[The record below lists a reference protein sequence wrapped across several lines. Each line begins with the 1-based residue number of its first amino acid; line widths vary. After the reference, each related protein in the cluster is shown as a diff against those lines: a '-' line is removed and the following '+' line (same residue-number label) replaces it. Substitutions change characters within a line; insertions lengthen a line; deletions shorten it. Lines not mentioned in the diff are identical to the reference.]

1 MKVRIT
7 ITAIFM
13 LLFSVMSF
21 AQSNTLTGKVIDGEN
36 APIPGVAVKIV
47 GTSTGAYTDDNGNY
61 SVKVNK
67 GDSIR
72 FSFIGFATQTIAYT
86 GQLSLDVNLSETTFD
101 EVVVVAYGTQ
111 KKSHNTG
118 AIGSLKGK
126 DLVAIQSTRVDE
138 ALAGKLAGVLI
149 QNQNPEPGA
158 APKVQVRAA
167 PGSGF

>member
-47 GTSTGAYTDDNGNY
+47 GTSTGAYTDDSGNY

-111 KKSHNTG
+111 KKSHNTSLLIRSLNEVNISDRVRSLT
-118 AIGSLKGK
+118 AIIKGWPNFFVYSKFNLLKS
-126 DLVAIQSTRVDE
+126 ANSSFE
-138 ALAGKLAGVLI
+138 H
-149 QNQNPEPGA
+149 
-158 APKVQVRAA
+158 
-167 PGSGF
+167 